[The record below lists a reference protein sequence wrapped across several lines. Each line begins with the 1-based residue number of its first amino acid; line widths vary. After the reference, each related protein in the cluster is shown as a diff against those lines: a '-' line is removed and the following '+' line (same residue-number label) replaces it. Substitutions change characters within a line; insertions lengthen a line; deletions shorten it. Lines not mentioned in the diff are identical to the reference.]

1 MILRAIYSHILMLS
15 RAIYNHI
22 LMILFRVIY
31 SHILMIL
38 RAIYNHISNEY
49 YLTVTGGGRTQHS
62 LGICGAEL
70 RTVAI

>member
-49 YLTVTGGGRTQHS
+49 YLTVTGGGRTPT
-62 LGICGAEL
+62 LPWYL
-70 RTVAI
+70 RC